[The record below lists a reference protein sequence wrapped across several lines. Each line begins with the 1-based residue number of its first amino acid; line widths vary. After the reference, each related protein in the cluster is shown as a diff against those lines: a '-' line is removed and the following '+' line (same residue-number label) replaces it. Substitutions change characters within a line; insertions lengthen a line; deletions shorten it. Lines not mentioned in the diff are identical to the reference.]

1 VELEEAAAGEIV
13 AISGLAG
20 VEIGKT
26 VTAPDHLD
34 RLAGIAVE
42 EPTISVDFRVNDA
55 PFAGREGKFVTG
67 RQLRDRLYRELERN
81 VALRVEDTDDPQTF
95 TVSGRGELHL
105 GILMETMRREGY
117 EFQVGRPRI
126 IPRQGPDGEQLEPY
140 EELLIDCPEGYLGV
154 VMEKLGPRRATLKD
168 MKNAGL
174 GMVRLRFTIPAR
186 GLLGYR
192 SEFLTD
198 TRGTGVMHHVFHAY
212 GPWAGPLTGRS
223 RGVMVADREGVAV
236 AFALFN
242 LQERGTMFVKPNDA
256 VYEGMIVGEHV
267 RPGDLDVNATKAKK
281 LTNMRTTAS
290 DEMVI
295 LEPPRQITLELALEY
310 IEDDEL
316 IEVTPAS
323 IRLRKRELGA
333 TARRKL
339 ARIVRAQE
347 E

>member
-1 VELEEAAAGEIV
+1 
-13 AISGLAG
+13 
-20 VEIGKT
+20 
-26 VTAPDHLD
+26 
-34 RLAGIAVE
+34 
-42 EPTISVDFRVNDA
+42 
-55 PFAGREGKFVTG
+55 
-67 RQLRDRLYRELERN
+67 
-81 VALRVEDTDDPQTF
+81 
-95 TVSGRGELHL
+95 
-105 GILMETMRREGY
+105 
-117 EFQVGRPRI
+117 
-126 IPRQGPDGEQLEPY
+126 
-140 EELLIDCPEGYLGV
+140 
-154 VMEKLGPRRATLKD
+154 
-168 MKNAGL
+168 
-174 GMVRLRFTIPAR
+174 
-186 GLLGYR
+186 
-192 SEFLTD
+192 
-198 TRGTGVMHHVFHAY
+198 VFHAY
-212 GPWAGPLTGRS
+212 GPWAGPLTGRN

-236 AFALFN
+236 AYALFN

-267 RPGDLDVNATKAKK
+267 RPGDLDVNATKEKK

-339 ARIVRAQE
+339 ARSVRAQE